1 MPIISDKYN
10 FKMVSSDSTPQYKK
24 DNNLILIVCLHEQ
37 MLEQTRCKRNMVE
50 QYRIKMKDITIYTTR
65 KAFNWMM
72 KRFSQRCKQTRC
84 MRNDEGKVS
93 LDPS

>member
-1 MPIISDKYN
+1 
-10 FKMVSSDSTPQYKK
+10 MVSSDSTPQYKK
-24 DNNLILIVCLHEQ
+24 NNNLILIVCLHEQ

-72 KRFSQRCKQTRC
+72 KRFSQRCKQTMC
-84 MRNDEGKVS
+84 MRNNEGKVS

>member
-1 MPIISDKYN
+1 
-10 FKMVSSDSTPQYKK
+10 MVNSDSTPKYKK
-24 DNNLILIVCLHEQ
+24 DNNLNLIVCLQEQ
-37 MLEQTRCKRNMVE
+37 MLEHTRCKRNMVE